1 VEKSSKRRKI
11 LLALGGLRAVLG
23 ILAIFLAKFLYED
36 NFLILTLMR
45 PTKEVFL
52 AGAFLAKRG
61 DEPNLLLEVL
71 LAGLPLSIAGVWL
84 SYLLGRQYSEEI
96 GKEELPG
103 VAGRI
108 LPVKKIRQ
116 LERVL
121 KKKGV
126 KLIFLG
132 RLAAFP
138 SSVIGAAAG
147 SSDLPSKRFLPA
159 DGLGALAAIIE
170 VMALGYVLGSFFDK
184 EDPATSWTITG
195 VAVAATFGL
204 LFLAGHYLKRE

>member
-1 VEKSSKRRKI
+1 MEKSPKRKKI

-52 AGAFLAKRG
+52 AGAFLSMRG
-61 DEPNLLLEVL
+61 DEPSLLLEVL

-116 LERVL
+116 LEKVL
-121 KKKGV
+121 RKKGV

-147 SSDLPSKRFLPA
+147 SSDMPSNKFLPA

-184 EDPATSWTITG
+184 EHPATSWTITG
-195 VAVAATFGL
+195 LAVAATFGL
-204 LFLAGHYLKRE
+204 LYLAGRYLKRE

>member
-1 VEKSSKRRKI
+1 VKKTSKRRNI
-11 LLALGGLRAVLG
+11 LLALAGLRGTLG

-36 NFLILTLMR
+36 HFLILTLMR

-52 AGAFLAKRG
+52 AGAFLAKQG
-61 DEPNLLLEVL
+61 GEPSLLLKVL
-71 LAGLPLSIAGVWL
+71 LAGLPLSMAGVWL
-84 SYLLGRQYSEEI
+84 SYLLGRQFSDEI

-103 VAGRI
+103 LAGRI

-121 KKKGV
+121 KKKGPR
-126 KLIFLG
+126 LIFLG

-147 SSDLPSKRFLPA
+147 SSDMPSRRFLPA
-159 DGLGALAAIIE
+159 DGLGALAAIVE
-170 VMALGYVLGSFFDK
+170 VMTLGYVLGSFFNKD
-184 EDPATSWTITG
+184 DPATSWTITG
-195 VAVAATFGL
+195 LAVAATFGL
-204 LFLAGHYLKRE
+204 LFLAGRYLKRE

>member
-1 VEKSSKRRKI
+1 VEKSSKRKKI

-52 AGAFLAKRG
+52 AGAFLAKQG
-61 DEPNLLLEVL
+61 DEPSLLLEVL

-84 SYLLGRQYSEEI
+84 SYLLGRQYSEGI
-96 GKEELPG
+96 GREELPG

-147 SSDLPSKRFLPA
+147 SSDLPSNKFLPA
-159 DGLGALAAIIE
+159 DGLGALAAIVE

-184 EDPATSWTITG
+184 EHPATSWTITG
-195 VAVAATFGL
+195 IAVAATFGL
-204 LFLAGHYLKRE
+204 LFLAGRYLKRE

>member
-1 VEKSSKRRKI
+1 VNKSPKRRKI
-11 LLALGGLRAVLG
+11 LLGLAALRAALG

-61 DEPNLLLEVL
+61 NEPSLLLEVL

-84 SYLLGRQYSEEI
+84 SYLLGRQFSEEI

-103 VAGRI
+103 LAGRI
-108 LPVKKIRQ
+108 LPVKKIRR
-116 LERVL
+116 LEKVL
-121 KKKGV
+121 RKKGV

-147 SSDLPSKRFLPA
+147 SSDLPSKSFLPA
-159 DGLGALAAIIE
+159 DGLGAMAAIVE
-170 VMALGYVLGSFFDK
+170 VMTLGYVLGSFFDK
-184 EDPATSWTITG
+184 DHPATSWTITG

-204 LFLAGHYLKRE
+204 LFLAGRYLKRE